1 MIEMISI
8 DANLC
13 IGCPACIQA
22 CPHGLIMLQDEG
34 ASRTIRFSR
43 CEEDCDICVKICP
56 EKALSFTEKGGETK
70 IVLPLHPCSS
80 CGRFFATKPM
90 LKKVSSCVPV
100 EMQKDSGGWSWLEA
114 CPSCRRVEEGL
125 RAVGELISRRS

>member
-13 IGCPACIQA
+13 IGCSACIQA
-22 CPHGLIMLQDEG
+22 CPHGLIVRLDEG
-34 ASRTIRFSR
+34 ASRTIRFSC

-56 EKALSFTEKGGETK
+56 EKALSLVRAGRETK
-70 IVLPLHPCSS
+70 IVLPLQPCSS

-90 LKKVSSCVPV
+90 LEKVRSCLPV
-100 EMQKDSGGWSWLEA
+100 ELQKDSGDGSWLEA
-114 CPSCRRVEEGL
+114 CPSCRRDEEGV
-125 RAVGELISRRS
+125 RAVREILSRRS

>member
-13 IGCPACIQA
+13 IGCSACIQA
-22 CPHGLIMLQDEG
+22 CPHGLIVRHDEG

-43 CEEDCDICVKICP
+43 CDVDCDICVKICP
-56 EKALSFTEKGGETK
+56 EKALSLARAGRETK
-70 IVLPLHPCSS
+70 VVLPLQPCSS

-90 LKKVSSCVPV
+90 LEKVRSCLPV
-100 EMQKDSGGWSWLEA
+100 EVQKDSGDGSWLEA
-114 CPSCRRVEEGL
+114 CPSCRRGEEGL
-125 RAVGELISRRS
+125 RAVREILSRRS